1 MKKEIIVY
9 IPARLGSTRL
19 KKKVLT
25 NFRGKPLIFW
35 TLTKLKEIKE
45 IDLYVNTE
53 SIEIS
58 NYVKSLGV
66 KVYKRNSN
74 LAKNTTTTEEILA
87 DFIKHKSGKYILVI
101 NPTNP
106 LVSLKTYKKIIKKV
120 KEDKYQTLFTVSN
133 IKKHCLIKSK
143 PINYSPFGP
152 HPRTQDVE
160 TVSFINW
167 IAVCWDLEY
176 AKKLIKTKGDSIYI
190 GNVGFIETP
199 LTESLDIDTFEEFN
213 LAEAIHMTVYK

>member
-1 MKKEIIVY
+1 MKKDIIVY
-9 IPARLGSTRL
+9 VPARLGSTRL
-19 KKKVLT
+19 KKKVLK
-25 NFRGKPLIFW
+25 NFRGKPLIYW
-35 TLTKLKEIKE
+35 TLSKLKEIKE

-53 SIEIS
+53 SIEIA
-58 NYVKSLGV
+58 NYVKTLDV

-74 LAKNTTTTEEILA
+74 LAKDSSTTEEILA
-87 DFIKHKSGKYILVI
+87 DFIKHKNGRYIMVF

-106 LVSLKTYKKIIKKV
+106 LVTIKTYKKIIKKV
-120 KEDKYQTLFTVSN
+120 MENKYQTIFTVSN

-143 PINYSPFGP
+143 PFNYSPSGP

-167 IAVCWDLEY
+167 IAVCWDLEL
-176 AKKLIKTKGDSIYI
+176 AKKLIKSKGNSIYI

-199 LTESLDIDTFEEFN
+199 QIESFDIDTLEEFK
-213 LAEAIHMTVYK
+213 LAEAIHMTVFE